1 MAPSRRSGT
10 RACACGAGELVAL
23 VGANGAGKTTLLRA
37 ISGLMK
43 IASGTISLHG
53 ERINGLRAGDIVRR
67 GVAHCPEER
76 KLWPM
81 LTVAENLSLGAYT
94 RRDKAGIA
102 ADVDR
107 VHALFP
113 QLAERGS
120 QLAGTLSGGE
130 QQMVAIGRAL
140 MSRPRFLLLDEP
152 SLGLAPIV
160 IESLVAA
167 IKEINRTG
175 TAVLLVEQN
184 ASLALGM
191 ACARVRPG
199 GRRGGA
205 RGDRQRAAVRSQRAS
220 RLPRQ
225 AGDPADSRVGAACHL
240 ERTQSNDACAA
251 SGKPDHRHLNRN
263 ECQFVPSLTPPG
275 GNA

>member
-1 MAPSRRSGT
+1 MLKVESL
-10 RACACGAGELVAL
+10 ACRYGPIGALQNASLYVDAGELVAL
-23 VGANGAGKTTLLRA
+23 VGANGAGKTTLLRS

-43 IASGTISLHG
+43 IASGVISLDG
-53 ERINGLRAGDIVRR
+53 ERINGLPAGEIVRR

-94 RRDKAGIA
+94 RRDKAGIV
-102 ADVDR
+102 ADLDR

-113 QLAERGS
+113 HLADRAR

-140 MSRPRFLLLDEP
+140 MSRPRLLMLDEP
-152 SLGLAPIV
+152 SLGLAPLLV
-160 IESLVAA
+160 SSLVGAVR
-167 IKEINRTG
+167 EINRAG

-191 ACARVRPG
+191 AARAYVLEAGVMVREGTGVELLSDPIVQASYL
-199 GRRGGA
+199 GRPRSRRA
-205 RGDRQRAAVRSQRAS
+205 RPPAL
-220 RLPRQ
+220 LPH
-225 AGDPADSRVGAACHL
+225 GS
-240 ERTQSNDACAA
+240 TQGREA
-251 SGKPDHRHLNRN
+251 
-263 ECQFVPSLTPPG
+263 
-275 GNA
+275 